1 MNPLVVFGLIL
12 ICSAAVYALVGRYVK
27 PAKPANP
34 AKPTVSITFTEDC
47 FTHLREGKPDIIDLP
62 QVTLRVFYRKDITSG
77 YLYSVQGD
85 GPYLGDLR

>member
-47 FTHLREGKPDIIDLP
+47 FTHLREGK
-62 QVTLRVFYRKDITSG
+62 VTLRVFYRKDITSG